1 MCRYEINNSI
11 QQKMQDIQR
20 GGQMSHEGNDTVVD
34 DLRDQLDDP
43 RIRVRIKVGT
53 NSKHEIQWEN
63 SIEVI
68 DNLSNSEEVV
78 TLVQEKSDLIT
89 DYLRRRYDSYGG
101 Y

>member
-1 MCRYEINNSI
+1 
-11 QQKMQDIQR
+11 
-20 GGQMSHEGNDTVVD
+20 MSHEGNDTLMEQ
-34 DLRDQLDDP
+34 LREELADP

>member
-1 MCRYEINNSI
+1 
-11 QQKMQDIQR
+11 
-20 GGQMSHEGNDTVVD
+20 MSHEGNDNVVD

-101 Y
+101 N

>member
-1 MCRYEINNSI
+1 
-11 QQKMQDIQR
+11 
-20 GGQMSHEGNDTVVD
+20 MSHEGNDNVVD

>member
-1 MCRYEINNSI
+1 
-11 QQKMQDIQR
+11 
-20 GGQMSHEGNDTVVD
+20 MSHEGNDNVVD

-43 RIRVRIKVGT
+43 RIRVRIKGGT